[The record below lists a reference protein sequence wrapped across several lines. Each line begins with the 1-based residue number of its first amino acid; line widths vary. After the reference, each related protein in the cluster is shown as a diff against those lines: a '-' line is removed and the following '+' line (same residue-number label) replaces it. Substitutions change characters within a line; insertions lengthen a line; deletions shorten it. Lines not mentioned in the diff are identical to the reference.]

1 MPQSFEEKHFDSI
14 VVVDSVVAGVDE
26 LHSVVPGP
34 PDAEMPDKVEL
45 SVVPGPDI
53 PDGAEIPDGG
63 VMPDGGETPDGGE
76 MSDGDVISRVVD
88 ISEVGAISVI
98 GDPSEV
104 DEISDVGVGPTV
116 PGSVWRSSA

>member
-63 VMPDGGETPDGGE
+63 ETPDGGE
-76 MSDGDVISRVVD
+76 ISDGDVISEVVD